1 MNPDDAHRA
10 ATKAHR
16 EQFGAAASNIK
27 DLPRTRTRL
36 EQLELVASSR
46 CQGLGGDEPGRGGRP
61 PPAHSPPVPER
72 GPARGGTLADKV
84 AAVHGERHTEL
95 STMRSFFGELRAD
108 LEPHLLKEE
117 RILVPMIRE
126 LEAATAPKVHCGTLA
141 VVLRCRSPWCSETC
155 ERRRS
160 AVSTQ
165 AGTAS
170 CSWQSTRRSRSGS
183 ELARSRQRAPDRG
196 PGGW

>member
-1 MNPDDAHRA
+1 MHTAR
-10 ATKAHR
+10 R
-16 EQFGAAASNIK
+16 RR
-27 DLPRTRTRL
+27 RT
-36 EQLELVASSR
+36 ASSSGQQHPTSRTYPVRGRGWSNSNSSRPRR
-46 CQGLGGDEPGRGGRP
+46 CQGLGGDEPGRACRP

-84 AAVHGERHTEL
+84 AAVHGERHPEL

-108 LEPHLLKEE
+108 LEPHLLTEE
-117 RILVPMIRE
+117 CILVPMIRE
-126 LEAATAPKVHCGTLA
+126 LAAATAPKFHCGTLA
-141 VVLRCRSPWCSETC
+141 VVLRCRSPWCSEAC

-170 CSWQSTRRSRSGS
+170 CSWQSTRRSRSAS
-183 ELARSRQRAPDRG
+183 AQARSRQRALDRG